1 MIKYTVFIQTIL
13 VCLLPLFVKG
23 FNSSLSFDLARSGG
37 KVNQDQAH
45 PEAPYRIKTI
55 VIDAGHG
62 GKDPGCSGSSSR
74 EKHIALAVSLQL
86 AEEIRAKFPDIRV
99 ILTRDEDVFIPLH
112 ERAAIANR
120 ADADLFISIHCNYM
134 PGSSATRGTETYVMG
149 LHTAA
154 HNLNVAKRENSSIL
168 LEEDYEKNYDYDP
181 NSPEGHIMLSMFQN
195 AYLEQS
201 ILLAERFEAHAA
213 QTAGRKSRGVKQAG
227 FVVLKE
233 TTMPSILA
241 EIGFLSSYREES
253 FLKSDDGQG
262 AIVKALVLA
271 FAEYKQVIENDG
283 YYVGHENEVIAS
295 TPLDGRSQINDG
307 QVLKREPV
315 ITIDEPLNDSRPRQV
330 NQAPVTYPAPQA
342 PQAPQSAPVAQKV
355 VNKPEPS
362 SRRVVIRSAYG
373 DEMEVTPTES
383 APPTAIPANQP
394 INQSP
399 QITRKSVNVS
409 PSAASA
415 PANTTPPPTV
425 KTPATTDDNLLFCVQ
440 LAASP
445 KPLNTQHARWADVEY
460 PIEVIREGNYFKYQ
474 ARSFKNAEEANRG
487 RMQLRHQGFLDAF
500 IVIYRNG
507 ERVTPEES
515 QRILDGVR

>member
-13 VCLLPLFVKG
+13 VCLLPLSVKG

-37 KVNQDQAH
+37 KVNQEQALT
-45 PEAPYRIKTI
+45 EAPYQIKTI

-62 GKDPGCSGSSSR
+62 GKDPGCSGSNSR
-74 EKHIALAVSLQL
+74 EKHIALAVSLKL
-86 AEEIRAKFPDIRV
+86 AEEIRAKFPDIQV
-99 ILTRDEDVFIPLH
+99 ILTRDKDVFIPLY

-149 LHTAA
+149 LHTAE

-195 AYLEQS
+195 AHLEQS

-213 QTAGRKSRGVKQAG
+213 HTAGRKSRGVKQAG

-241 EIGFLSSYREES
+241 EIGFLSSYREET
-253 FLKSDDGQG
+253 FLKSDQGQG

-271 FAEYKQVIENDG
+271 FAEYKQVIEQDA
-283 YYVGHENEVIAS
+283 YSIGHNEAVIAS
-295 TPLDGRSQINDG
+295 TPLDGKPAATGNPPTN
-307 QVLKREPV
+307 REPL
-315 ITIDEPLNDSRPRQV
+315 ITIDEPLNNTAPRQV
-330 NQAPVTYPAPQA
+330 NQPPVAYPAPEP
-342 PQAPQSAPVAQKV
+342 PQHPPLAQKV
-355 VNKPEPS
+355 VSKPEPS

-373 DEMEVTPTES
+373 DEAEVTPTNVVQPAA
-383 APPTAIPANQP
+383 APPPANM
-394 INQSP
+394 NRSP
-399 QITRKSVNVS
+399 QITRKAVNIS
-409 PSAASA
+409 PSAS
-415 PANTTPPPTV
+415 PAGEI
-425 KTPATTDDNLLFCVQ
+425 KKIPAEKPLEEEDLLFCVQ

-445 KPLNTQHARWADVEY
+445 KPLNTRHARWADVEY

-474 ARSFKNAEEANRG
+474 ARSFKNLEEASKG
-487 RMQLRHQGFLDAF
+487 RMRLQHQGFLDAF
-500 IVIYRNG
+500 IVIYRDG
-507 ERVTPEES
+507 ERLPPNES
-515 QRILDGVR
+515 QRILEGIR

>member
-13 VCLLPLFVKG
+13 ICLLPLLVKG
-23 FNSSLSFDLARSGG
+23 FNSSLSFDPAHAGG
-37 KVNQDQAH
+37 KVNQDQAL

-74 EKHIALAVSLQL
+74 EKHIALAVSLKL

-99 ILTRDEDVFIPLH
+99 ILTRDKDVFIPLH

-149 LHTAA
+149 LHTAE

-195 AYLEQS
+195 AHLEQS

-213 QTAGRKSRGVKQAG
+213 KTAGRKSRGVKQAG

-233 TTMPSILA
+233 TAMPSILA
-241 EIGFLSSYREES
+241 EIGFLSSYREER
-253 FLKSDDGQG
+253 FLKSGPGQD
-262 AIVKALVLA
+262 AIVKALVIA
-271 FAEYKQVIENDG
+271 FAEYKQIIENDAYHAG
-283 YYVGHENEVIAS
+283 KNDPVIAS
-295 TPLDGRSQINDG
+295 QILDGQAVQLNTTL
-307 QVLKREPV
+307 QNEEPL
-315 ITIDEPLNDSRPRQV
+315 ITIDQPLNESKPRQI
-330 NQAPVTYPAPQA
+330 NQPPVSYPA

-355 VNKPEPS
+355 VNKPPTSSEP
-362 SRRVVIRSAYG
+362 VIIRSAYG
-373 DEMEVTPTES
+373 DEAEVTPAKAS
-383 APPTAIPANQP
+383 VPPPAPAPTTTGPASQL
-394 INQSP
+394 
-399 QITRKSVNVS
+399 TRKAVNVPPSNPRTVEKEIPES
-409 PSAASA
+409 PR
-415 PANTTPPPTV
+415 TEV
-425 KTPATTDDNLLFCVQ
+425 EEEDLLFCVQ

-460 PIEVIREGNYFKYQ
+460 PIEVIREDNYFKYQ
-474 ARSFKNAEEANRG
+474 ARSFQNLEEANKG
-487 RMQLRHQGFLDAF
+487 RMRLRHQGFMDAF
-500 IVIYRNG
+500 IVIYRDG
-507 ERVTPEES
+507 ERLSPAES
-515 QRILDGVR
+515 RRILEGGR

>member
-37 KVNQDQAH
+37 KVNQDQAL
-45 PEAPYRIKTI
+45 PEAPYQIKTI

-62 GKDPGCSGSSSR
+62 GKDPGCSGSNSR
-74 EKHIALAVSLQL
+74 EKHIALAVSLKL

-99 ILTRDEDVFIPLH
+99 ILTRDKDIFIPLY

-149 LHTAA
+149 LHTAE

-241 EIGFLSSYREES
+241 EIGFLSSYREET
-253 FLKSDDGQG
+253 FLKSDQGQG

-271 FAEYKQVIENDG
+271 FAEYKQVIENDAFSI
-283 YYVGHENEVIAS
+283 GHNEAVIAS
-295 TPLDGRSQINDG
+295 TPLDGKPASVGNPPTP
-307 QVLKREPV
+307 REPL
-315 ITIDEPLNDSRPRQV
+315 ISIDEPLNQTGPREV
-330 NQAPVTYPAPQA
+330 NQPPVAYPAPEP
-342 PQAPQSAPVAQKV
+342 PQTAPVAQKV

-362 SRRVVIRSAYG
+362 TRRVVIRSPYG
-373 DEMEVTPTES
+373 DEAEVTPTNVS
-383 APPTAIPANQP
+383 QPATTTAPPTTNR
-394 INQSP
+394 SYSS
-399 QITRKSVNVS
+399 QITHKSVNVS
-409 PSAASA
+409 PSDSPAIERTPVEKVAAEE
-415 PANTTPPPTV
+415 
-425 KTPATTDDNLLFCVQ
+425 DLLFCVQ

-445 KPLNTQHARWADVEY
+445 KPLNTRHARWADVEY
-460 PIEVIREGNYFKYQ
+460 PIEVIREGDYFKYQ
-474 ARSFKNAEEANRG
+474 ARSFKNLEEANKG
-487 RMQLRHQGFLDAF
+487 RTHLQHQGFLDAF

-507 ERVTPEES
+507 ERLSPYES
-515 QRILDGVR
+515 QRIMEGIR